1 MTPLN
6 HTHTTIGSQRSTV
19 EAVRAAVAASD
30 SDAVW
35 RRAVRGAGEGLADVD
50 TVGEAL
56 PPDAM
61 VWSDVPTTA
70 AVMAGAASMATS
82 PAHAIA

>member
-1 MTPLN
+1 MTPLS
-6 HTHTTIGSQRSTV
+6 HTHTTIGSQPSTV

-30 SDAVW
+30 NDAVS
-35 RRAVRGAGEGLADVD
+35 RRVVAGVGKGLADVD
-50 TVGEAL
+50 TVGDAL
-56 PPDAM
+56 PPGAM
-61 VWSDVPTTA
+61 IWSEVPTTA